1 MNRTRVLF
9 LLLLVVAL
17 GLGGATAAN
26 FITRETS
33 VRGVILDVQGQS
45 IGVPDSFRV
54 RDNAGR
60 EWTFRADPSI
70 VTDPNHPN
78 NAAHLRAHLAT
89 VDQVTVYYHETPQGP
104 VAYRVTD

>member
-1 MNRTRVLF
+1 VNRALL
-9 LLLLVVAL
+9 LLLLVIAL

-26 FITRETS
+26 YINRETS

-45 IGVPDSFRV
+45 IGVPDSFKI

-70 VTDPNHPN
+70 VTDPTHPN
-78 NAAHLRAHLAT
+78 NAAHLRAHMAT
-89 VDQVTVYYHETPQGP
+89 VDQVTVYYRDSPQGP